1 MFFETDIDLQVL
13 IAKIGVG
20 VVLYIIIGIKL
31 FYRYNILNKNR
42 IKMIFSIYTANINR
56 RKAMLK

>member
-20 VVLYIIIGIKL
+20 IILYIIIGIML

-42 IKMIFSIYTANINR
+42 IKMIFSIYTANIR
-56 RKAMLK
+56 IEERQC